1 LIKKKKKKKRKW
13 RKRRKWRSANGANG
27 ANGANRANG
36 AKWRKIAQ
44 MAQMAQTAQ
53 NGAKSRSFE
62 ERRTKGKIE
71 ETMALL
77 PLISLLATIYYG
89 LECYYDGFSA
99 LGHVHS

>member
-1 LIKKKKKKKRKW
+1 MAQMAQNRANGAKSRKW
-13 RKRRKWRSANGANG
+13 RKRRK
-27 ANGANRANG
+27 
-36 AKWRKIAQ
+36 
-44 MAQMAQTAQ
+44 TAQ

>member
-1 LIKKKKKKKRKW
+1 MAQMAQTAQTAQTAQNGANGAKSRKSRKWRKW
-13 RKRRKWRSANGANG
+13 RKRRK
-27 ANGANRANG
+27 
-36 AKWRKIAQ
+36 
-44 MAQMAQTAQ
+44 TAQ